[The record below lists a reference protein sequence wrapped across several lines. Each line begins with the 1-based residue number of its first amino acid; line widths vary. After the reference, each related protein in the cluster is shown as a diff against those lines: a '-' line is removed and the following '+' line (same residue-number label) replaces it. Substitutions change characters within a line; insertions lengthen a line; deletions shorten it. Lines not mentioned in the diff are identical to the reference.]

1 MTKLVPV
8 IYTALFTLGQSSIDF
23 WNWHGAQHCQEVG
36 IFMMTH
42 PPLPSLDKSTLI
54 SLQVAV
60 LASQLVLP
68 RWWCWQNTDSG
79 FVHFV
84 DKVLIVNSF
93 TFQSKFWQ
101 WIRSL
106 CLSKIWQWIRSLCQ
120 PKFWQWIRSLCQQS
134 SKVAAWSGP
143 CISARASI
151 SCSLKAMLQL
161 LLTGIIVAP
170 I

>member
-68 RWWCWQNTDSG
+68 RWWCWQNADSG

-84 DKVLIVNSF
+84 NKVLIVNSF

-106 CLSKIWQWIRSLCQ
+106 CLSK
-120 PKFWQWIRSLCQQS
+120 FWQWIRSPCQQS
-134 SKVAAWSGP
+134 SKVAACSGP
-143 CISARASI
+143 WISARASI
-151 SCSLKAMLQL
+151 CCSLKAMLQL

-170 I
+170 IYCSPKATM